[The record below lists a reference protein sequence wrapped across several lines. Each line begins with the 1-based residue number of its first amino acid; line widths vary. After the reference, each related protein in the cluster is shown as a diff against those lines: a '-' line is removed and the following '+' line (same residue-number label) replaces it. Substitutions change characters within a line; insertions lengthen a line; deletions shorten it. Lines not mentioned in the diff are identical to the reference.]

1 MPFVLVAEDNAMQ
14 AEVIR
19 RYLEQDGHTTT
30 VVRDGR
36 AALEAI
42 RRERPDLVVLDVMM
56 PHTDGLEVCRVLR
69 RESDVPVLMLTARS
83 TEDDLLVGLET
94 GADDYLT
101 KPYSPRELVARV
113 RTLLRRAGRPAPAEE
128 RAAER
133 SVLRAGGLAVDVER
147 REVRVDGRAVECTP
161 GEFEILAAMVARPGS
176 VFTRQQLLVR
186 TSVIDRATTE
196 RTVDVHV
203 RNLRKKIEADPARP
217 EYLRTVFG
225 VGYKIHGG

>member
-36 AALEAI
+36 AAI
-42 RRERPDLVVLDVMM
+42 DTVRRERPDLVVLDVMM

-83 TEDDLLVGLET
+83 TEDDLLIGLET

-113 RTLLRRAGRPAPAEE
+113 RTLLRRAGRPAPAQEE
-128 RAAER
+128 RQL
-133 SVLRAGGLAVDVER
+133 LRAGGLAVDVER
-147 REVRVDGRAVECTP
+147 REVRVDGRPVECTP
-161 GEFEILAAMVARPGS
+161 GEFEILAAMVARPGR

-217 EYLRTVFG
+217 EYIRTVFG